1 MKPRE
6 IRDMTKDEILS
17 RKAELE
23 KEIFNLK
30 IRLGYKQVDNPIRIR
45 TLRREL
51 ARITTILHEDEKKIR
66 RLTARGETNNE

>member
-30 IRLGYKQVDNPIRIR
+30 IRLGYKQVDNPLRIR
-45 TLRREL
+45 MLRREL

-66 RLTARGETNNE
+66 PLTARGETGNE

>member
-17 RKAELE
+17 KRAELE

-30 IRLGYKQVDNPIRIR
+30 IRQRYKQVDNPLRIRI
-45 TLRREL
+45 LRREL
-51 ARITTILHEDEKKIR
+51 ARITTILYEDDKKIR
-66 RLTARGETNNE
+66 PLTARGESENE